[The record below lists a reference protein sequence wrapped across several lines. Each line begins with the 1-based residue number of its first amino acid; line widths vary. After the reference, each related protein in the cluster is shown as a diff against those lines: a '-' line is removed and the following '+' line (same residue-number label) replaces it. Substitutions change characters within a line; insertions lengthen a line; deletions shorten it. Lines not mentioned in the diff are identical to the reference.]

1 MVKKHPYPD
10 WEGRLDETIF
20 RHVSFEQFVSPYKCH
35 THSLASEYVMPDLM
49 EYSYN
54 KQNFRSMEFGENAEL
69 VVLGCS
75 HTFGAGV
82 PQNLIWP
89 SFAKDLLNIKHVA
102 NLGINGCS
110 IARQVR
116 TLSTY
121 IRYYGAPKMIL
132 CTFPELTRYE
142 HVDENGRI
150 LDGSTS
156 RGMQD
161 NSYTAEQAA
170 TQSIIALSA
179 LEAMCQAS
187 NIVLRWQMWADISE
201 FHKKKLSEHFSY
213 FVPNKYT
220 INYLQLKNPIIDEKT
235 GEVEGVYSHDD
246 WPVGC
251 CSELKSISKGCFN
264 YGYDR
269 YSVPKK
275 YQDHGLFIKKTKL
288 EKLKKQTLRIEDDR
302 VVAHFG
308 SHAHWHWAKNLVDS
322 L

>member
-1 MVKKHPYPD
+1 
-10 WEGRLDETIF
+10 
-20 RHVSFEQFVSPYKCH
+20 
-35 THSLASEYVMPDLM
+35 
-49 EYSYN
+49 
-54 KQNFRSMEFGENAEL
+54 
-69 VVLGCS
+69 
-75 HTFGAGV
+75 
-82 PQNLIWP
+82 
-89 SFAKDLLNIKHVA
+89 
-102 NLGINGCS
+102 
-110 IARQVR
+110 
-116 TLSTY
+116 
-121 IRYYGAPKMIL
+121 MIL

-187 NIVLRWQMWADISE
+187 NIVLRWQIWADISE

-235 GEVEGVYSHDD
+235 GEVEGVYGCDD
-246 WPVGC
+246 WPVDC

-275 YQDHGLFIKKTKL
+275 YQDHRAFIEQTKL